1 MRVSYLILLSL
12 VAGYCDT
19 ATFIHMNGVF
29 SAHVTGN
36 FVMFAVAMSEGVD
49 ASDYIKLATFPVFV
63 LAVVVATLW
72 FGRQQQ
78 VTLRHRLL
86 PAGVGLLLAA
96 ITSMFLP
103 VERGTVDVIATLL
116 VVFAL
121 GSQNALHHN
130 MKGPM
135 TTVMT
140 GIVTRTTALMTTAA
154 SKGQARGESQLGLSL
169 AMIAAFT
176 AGCICGAF
184 ATVAFGLDAILLP
197 AIILMGLALHNAS
210 YTESKT

>member
-1 MRVSYLILLSL
+1 
-12 VAGYCDT
+12 
-19 ATFIHMNGVF
+19 
-29 SAHVTGN
+29 
-36 FVMFAVAMSEGVD
+36 MFAVAMSEGVD

-63 LAVVVATLW
+63 FAVVMATLW
-72 FGRQQQ
+72 FARQQE

-86 PAGVGLLLAA
+86 PAGVGLFLAA
-96 ITSMFLP
+96 VTSSFVPLP
-103 VERGTVDVIATLL
+103 SATADIVATLL

-130 MKGPM
+130 LKGPM

-154 SKGQARGESQLGLSL
+154 SNNKDKDKSNLGLSL

-176 AGCICGAF
+176 VGCISGAF
-184 ATVAFGLDAILLP
+184 ATKAYGLCAIWVP
-197 AIILMGLALHNAS
+197 AIIVLLLARHNAS
-210 YTESKT
+210 YTESNAN